1 MGVFNLGGHHGSEI
15 SYCEKLI
22 FEGGTQLFF
31 GNLIVLHVSLATSKL
46 IFDKAK
52 LRQYEHYESP
62 FQ

>member
-1 MGVFNLGGHHGSEI
+1 MAVRLAIVKNLYLKVGHS
-15 SYCEKLI
+15 C
-22 FEGGTQLFF
+22 FF